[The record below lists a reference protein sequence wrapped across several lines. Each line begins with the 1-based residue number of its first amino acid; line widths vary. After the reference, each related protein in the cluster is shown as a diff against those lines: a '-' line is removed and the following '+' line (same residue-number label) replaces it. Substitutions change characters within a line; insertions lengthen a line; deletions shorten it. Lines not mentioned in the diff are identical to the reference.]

1 MSRYM
6 HIIRDLGVRG
16 HCEMACLR
24 DSCSPGI
31 TRILL
36 CCMVLA
42 IGFDPAPGS
51 AQALGCKL
59 TTRPG
64 PPAIEILTCDGLKI
78 EAETATDVKVSNGA
92 GGPSPDS
99 ARVQGGAALVTVT
112 PGRRTPFQ
120 ILTPRAIASVRG
132 TRYAVDDAP
141 DKTSVFV
148 ERGTVQVARA
158 SGGSAVTLRAGDGVD
173 VREGADALSVQ
184 RWSRVRV
191 RGLMARFGR

>member
-1 MSRYM
+1 M
-6 HIIRDLGVRG
+6 RDPDTFETTRALLR
-16 HCEMACLR
+16 CLAVAV
-24 DSCSPGI
+24 CF
-31 TRILL
+31 
-36 CCMVLA
+36 A
-42 IGFDPAPGS
+42 PAPGF

-64 PPAIEILTCDGLKI
+64 PPAIEVLACDGLTI
-78 EAETATDVKVSNGA
+78 EAETTADVKVSNGA

-99 ARVQGGAALVTVT
+99 AGVQGGAALVTVT

-141 DKTSVFV
+141 DRTSVFV
-148 ERGTVQVARA
+148 ERGIVQVARA

-184 RWSRVRV
+184 RWSRTRV